1 MKIKSTNLLTR
12 HVRLFVLL
20 AFTLQFVSVSNFN
33 AQVKLAQTG
42 FGFLNVS
49 TDAKATAMG
58 EAVTTD
64 NSISTSLFF
73 NPAGISEMN
82 STVYAGVS
90 QMKWIADIKYFSA
103 SLAYAPFQGRYGVFG
118 VDFTKVDYGDFD
130 FTRVAANEQGFDDIA
145 GYPEPYS
152 YSIKLVYGIKLSEEF
167 SVGGKL
173 KYAYQNLGNSEIPVY
188 KQVIID
194 SLLTPD
200 TSIVTKKYSLD
211 VLAFDFGTIYKTG
224 YKSLAFGMSISNF
237 SRELKY
243 ERESFQLPLTFKFGI
258 SMNLFDF
265 LPELAKNNSF
275 MLAIDAVHPR
285 SYSEYLSIGSEYT
298 FMKMISLRAGYITKH
313 DDYGLSFGLGVNKF
327 GFKFDYSYLSHKV
340 FNNIQRFSV
349 GFSL

>member
-1 MKIKSTNLLTR
+1 MKIKITNLFLR
-12 HVRLFVLL
+12 HVSLLILLSLFFLFVPDI
-20 AFTLQFVSVSNFN
+20 S

-42 FGFLNVS
+42 FGFLSVS

-64 NSISTSLFF
+64 NAVSTAMFF

-130 FTRVAANEQGFDDIA
+130 FTRVAANEQGFENIND
-145 GYPEPYS
+145 YPEPYS
-152 YSIKLVYGIKLSEEF
+152 YSVKLVYGIRLSEEF
-167 SVGGKL
+167 SVGGKM

-188 KQVIID
+188 KQIIID
-194 SLLTPD
+194 SLLIPD
-200 TSIVTKKYSLD
+200 TTIVTKKYSLD

-224 YKSLAFGMSISNF
+224 FKSLAFGMSVSNF

-243 ERESFQLPLTFKFGI
+243 ERESFQLPLTFKFGV

-265 LPELAKNNSF
+265 LPGLANSNSF
-275 MLAIDAVHPR
+275 VLAIDAVHPR
-285 SYSEYLSIGSEYT
+285 SYSEYLSIGGEYT
-298 FMKMISLRAGYITKH
+298 FMNMISLRAGYITKH
-313 DDYGLSFGLGVNKF
+313 EDYGLSFGLGVNKF
-327 GFKFDYSYLSHKV
+327 GFRFDYSYLSHKV
-340 FNNIQRFSV
+340 FNNVQRFSV
-349 GFSL
+349 GFAL